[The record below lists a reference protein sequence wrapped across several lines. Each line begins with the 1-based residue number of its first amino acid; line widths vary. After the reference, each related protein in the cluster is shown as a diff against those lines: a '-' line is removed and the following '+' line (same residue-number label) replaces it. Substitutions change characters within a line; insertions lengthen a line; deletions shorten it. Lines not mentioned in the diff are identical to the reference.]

1 MIPYEELV
9 HALEDW
15 RARQGLGA
23 PSTRAMR
30 QSAPVA
36 AQAAPAPYVP
46 PPPQPP
52 SRASGAYAA
61 APAAVINSARPVLDD
76 YEGEAGTEIR
86 SGLEDEIDVDA
97 EAVDVID
104 EQIEDE

>member
-15 RARQGLGA
+15 RSRQGLGA
-23 PSTRAMR
+23 PSTRVSR
-30 QSAPVA
+30 QSAPFA
-36 AQAAPAPYVP
+36 AQPAPYVP
-46 PPPQPP
+46 PPPQPN
-52 SRASGAYAA
+52 RGSGSYAA
-61 APAAVINSARPVLDD
+61 AAAAAPVAARPPLDD
-76 YEGEAGTEIR
+76 FEGDAGTEIR

-104 EQIEDE
+104 EQLEDE

>member
-23 PSTRAMR
+23 PSTRAAR
-30 QSAPVA
+30 RSAPVA
-36 AQAAPAPYVP
+36 AQAAPYIPAPVV

-52 SRASGAYAA
+52 KRQSAATAA
-61 APAAVINSARPVLDD
+61 ARPALDD
-76 YEGEAGTEIR
+76 YEGQEGTEIR
-86 SGLEDEIDVDA
+86 EGGMEDEIDVDA

-104 EQIEDE
+104 EQLEDV

>member
-9 HALEDW
+9 HALEAW

-23 PSTRAMR
+23 PSTRAAR

-36 AQAAPAPYVP
+36 AQAAPHVP
-46 PPPQPP
+46 PPPQPGRGTG
-52 SRASGAYAA
+52 SYAA
-61 APAAVINSARPVLDD
+61 AGQIARPPLDD
-76 YEGEAGTEIR
+76 FEADAGTEIR

-104 EQIEDE
+104 EQLEDE

>member
-23 PSTRAMR
+23 PSTRAAR

-36 AQAAPAPYVP
+36 AQPAPYVP
-46 PPPQPP
+46 PPPQPNRGTG
-52 SRASGAYAA
+52 SYAA
-61 APAAVINSARPVLDD
+61 APAAVAQSARPVLDD